1 MEKRYILIL
10 GIVVAWCMH
19 VATVQ
24 AQELSV
30 AKQRIIIDEA
40 ISTLEDYESYVTV
53 NDDEVRYAFEQLF
66 TSENALIYNDL
77 LGVST
82 RKELPVSEYSQKLRE
97 GLRNK
102 KATITNVKKERL
114 WYEDNTWKVNFSFD
128 KSLSYANKCGVY
140 LSSSDFYGKHYH
152 LVATLVYDNMS
163 KRCKIEKITGSI
175 DSPNRL
181 PEKYFAYMKTDKRD
195 NNVLYN
201 GKRLSFNSYNQ
212 ALIEGSYD
220 KKSFR
225 YADPDMFMVSTL
237 DECGNVSSKYKAR
250 KFRLKLH
257 YDLGLGDAFDL
268 GESGLLNN
276 NKTTS
281 SSFGLDFG
289 YMFPSKSS
297 FKAGVFLG
305 VGLTQSTIELGYK
318 NSDYAYTTNADVD
331 GDSYTRH
338 YTNLTMKQK
347 ATLTELTVP
356 VYFDLN
362 ITLHPVVALF
372 LDLGMKFNFD
382 MNHKVDNTEGNA
394 YIYGVYPQYD
404 NLRLDEQ
411 WGFNGFGQKSFSNS
425 DLDNADLKGVSG
437 MTMDAFAGAGIRIN
451 IPRSPVAIEVGVNY
465 LFGLT
470 DIVKPEGNKV
480 DLGKN
485 SQTPLLYNTTSGVSS
500 SEHAHNLTESLS
512 GVKRKSF
519 RVSAGVII
527 KL

>member
-77 LGVST
+77 LGIST

-289 YMFPSKSS
+289 YMFPSKNR
-297 FKAGVFLG
+297 FKAGIFMGLG
-305 VGLTQSTIELGYK
+305 MTQSTIEMGYI
-318 NSDYAYTTNADVD
+318 NSDFFYTTQADID

-338 YTNLTMKQK
+338 YTNLNVSQK
-347 ATLTELTVP
+347 AKITELNVP
-356 VYFDLN
+356 VYLDLN
-362 ITLHPVVALF
+362 ISLHPVAALF
-372 LDLGMKFNFD
+372 FDLGAKLNFNLS
-382 MNHKVDNTEGNA
+382 NKVDNTVGNA
-394 YIYGVYPQYD
+394 NIYGMYPQYS

-411 WGFNGFGQKSFSNS
+411 WGYNGFGQKSFSDS
-425 DLDNADLKGVSG
+425 ELDYSEMKGISN
-437 MTMDAFAGAGIRIN
+437 TTIDAFVGAGLRIN
-451 IPRSPVAIEVGVNY
+451 IPNTPVAIEVGVNY
-465 LFGLT
+465 LLGLT
-470 DIVKPEGNKV
+470 DIFKPENNNQ
-480 DLGKN
+480 DLSSKSN
-485 SQTPLLYNTTSGVSS
+485 SPLVYNTISGLNST
-500 SEHAHNLTESLS
+500 EHVRNMTDGFSNI
-512 GVKRKSF
+512 KRKSL
-519 RVSAGVII
+519 RLSAGII
-527 KL
+527 LKL